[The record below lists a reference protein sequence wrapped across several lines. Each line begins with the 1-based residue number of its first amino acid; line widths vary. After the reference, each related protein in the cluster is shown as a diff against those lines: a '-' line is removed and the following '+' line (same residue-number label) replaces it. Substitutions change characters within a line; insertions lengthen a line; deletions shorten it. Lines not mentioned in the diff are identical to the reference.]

1 MTPQFDVFELL
12 AAADPARR
20 AATFDPGSARG
31 QAVLARAYATETSV
45 TPVTP
50 LSTTRRRRRVVAV
63 LVAAAVAA
71 AAAAWVYRRTPTHT
85 VNVGCY
91 AEARLDASTFV
102 VDARPGQAVQ
112 ACAQLWREGVFGPT
126 TGSPA
131 GTAPALAACTLSTG
145 AVGVFP
151 GGPAACARLRLPVTQ
166 TTRAGPDRIGAVV
179 ARLQAAAASSPCLSP
194 DSARTE
200 AQAALAEAGLNDWRV
215 KGTGFSDARPCAT
228 FSFDEANKRVLLV
241 PAPRR

>member
-1 MTPQFDVFELL
+1 MTPQPDVFELL

-20 AATFDPGSARG
+20 AATFDPASARG
-31 QAVLARAYATETSV
+31 QAVLARAYETEPST

-50 LSTTRRRRRVVAV
+50 LATRRRGRMVVV

-71 AAAAWVYRRTPTHT
+71 AAAAWLYHRTPTHT

-112 ACAQLWREGVFGPT
+112 ACAQLWREGAFGPV
-126 TGSPA
+126 A
-131 GTAPALAACTLSTG
+131 GPAPALAACTLPTG
-145 AVGVFP
+145 GVGVFP

-179 ARLQAAAASSPCLSP
+179 ARLQAAAASSSCLSP
-194 DSARTE
+194 ESARTT
-200 AQAALAEAGLNDWRV
+200 AQAALAEAGLADWRV
-215 KGTGFSDARPCAT
+215 VGTDFSHARPCAT